1 MKGSRWNA
9 THGPLLSMLLIVS
22 LLLAACGAA
31 PAADTGAAGES
42 AVEAPAVSAGRIK
55 EVPRNRTHIF
65 MGGGREGQFIDHE
78 LWNPYAIG
86 ANHQIG
92 PNIIYEPLAFYSAF
106 ADKELLWLA
115 ESYSYNED
123 FTELTINT
131 RQGVTWSDGVPF
143 SAEDVA
149 FTLNSLKELGSAVRW
164 GVDVQQFVEEA
175 EVIDENTVLVRL
187 TVPAPRFFYFMT
199 YKYDIGVY
207 IVPKHIYEGQDWTTF
222 KAFDLEKGWPVT
234 TGPFTV
240 VAASPEQKI
249 FDRRDTWWAAE
260 QGLAPMPEMERVVRL
275 PAPPEQQ
282 AIQAFITNEID
293 TGFTMAPTSFPTI
306 FASNEKV
313 TTHSGREA
321 PYGYLDW
328 WPISMYV
335 NTAQP
340 PFDDPNVRWAL
351 SYFIDREQVVEIGW
365 SGANTISRLPMPPY
379 PPLMRYFNK
388 VEPLLQQYNTSEFN
402 PEKANALLEESGFT
416 KNADGKWM
424 KPDGSP
430 FTIDAM
436 FPQFLSGMALVIV
449 EQLKNQGIEVTPSSP
464 PDYLDRFSSGNYE
477 VQFFGH
483 GGSVRD
489 PYYTLR
495 LYQGAS
501 KAVPG
506 HHQVNFSKWSNP
518 EYDAIVDQVFVTP
531 MDDYETLEN
540 LFYDAMAIWLPELPD
555 IPLTELYH
563 RIGHNHTYWTNW
575 PEGDD
580 AYVNGAS
587 WHLTHLMVLWNLKAV
602 EE

>member
-1 MKGSRWNA
+1 MSRRRSGA
-9 THGPLLSMLLIVS
+9 TRQLLLSS
-22 LLLAACGAA
+22 LLVVALFVAGCGAA
-31 PAADTGAAGES
+31 PVAETGAGAES
-42 AVEAPAVSAGRIK
+42 AAPAPAVSASGIK

-86 ANHQIG
+86 ANHQVG

-131 RQGVTWSDGVPF
+131 RQGISWSDGVPF
-143 SAEDVA
+143 TAEDVA

-175 EVIDENTVLVRL
+175 EVIDDNTVLVRL

-207 IVPKHIYEGQDWTTF
+207 IVPRHIYEGQDWTTF

-240 VAASPEQKI
+240 VASSPEQKI
-249 FDRRDTWWAAE
+249 YDRRDTWWAAE
-260 QGLAPMPEMERVVRL
+260 QGLAPMPEMERIVRL

-306 FASNEKV
+306 FAENEKV

-335 NTAQP
+335 NTSQP
-340 PFDDPNVRWAL
+340 PYDDPNVRWAL

-402 PEKANALLEESGFT
+402 PEKGNALLEASGFT
-416 KNADGKWM
+416 KNADGKWL
-424 KPDGSP
+424 KPDGTP
-430 FTIDAM
+430 FVIDAM

-449 EQLKNQGIEVTPSSP
+449 EQLKNQGIEVIPSSP

-495 LYQGAS
+495 LYQSAS

-540 LFYDAMAIWLPELPD
+540 LFYDAMEIWLPELPD

-563 RIGHNHTYWTNW
+563 RIGHNNTYWTNW
-575 PEGDD
+575 PEGDN

-602 EE
+602 E

>member
-1 MKGSRWNA
+1 MSRRRSGA
-9 THGPLLSMLLIVS
+9 TRHLLLSS
-22 LLLAACGAA
+22 LLVVALFLAACGAA
-31 PAADTGAAGES
+31 PAGETGAVADS
-42 AVEAPAVSAGRIK
+42 NASAPAVSASGIK

-86 ANHQIG
+86 ANHQVG

-131 RQGVTWSDGVPF
+131 RQGISWSDGVPF
-143 SAEDVA
+143 TAEDVA

-175 EVIDENTVLVRL
+175 EVIDDNTVLVRL

-207 IVPKHIYEGQDWTTF
+207 IVPRHIYEGQDWTTF

-240 VAASPEQKI
+240 VASSPEQKI
-249 FDRRDTWWAAE
+249 YDRRDTWWAAE

-306 FASNEKV
+306 FAENEKV

-335 NTAQP
+335 NTSQP
-340 PFDDPNVRWAL
+340 PYDDPNVRWAL

-402 PEKANALLEESGFT
+402 PEKGNALLEASGFT
-416 KNADGKWM
+416 KNADGKWL
-424 KPDGSP
+424 KPDGTP
-430 FTIDAM
+430 FVIDAM

-449 EQLKNQGIEVTPSSP
+449 EQLKNQGIEVIPSSP

-495 LYQGAS
+495 LYQSAS

-540 LFYDAMAIWLPELPD
+540 LFYDAMEIWLPELPD

-563 RIGHNHTYWTNW
+563 RIGHNNTYWTNW
-575 PEGDD
+575 PEGDN

-602 EE
+602 E